1 MPSSPM
7 QRVAAILGSVH
18 IQQFHQCG
26 RYTSHYLEDSVGSRR
41 KSFVPLAVL
50 MEEYTLEMTG
60 ENEAIDVDFLT

>member
-18 IQQFHQCG
+18 IQQFHQ
-26 RYTSHYLEDSVGSRR
+26 YTSHYLEDSVGSRR